1 MASTWSHKSTS
12 VSFELTTSPFVVT
25 ILYASSFQEEG
36 TYGMSSNVSFIWMIH
51 AQISSIFLQN
61 IISSSWVGCYSI
73 FRENLSCIRIQHR
86 IWSSVSKPLGFRV
99 GARISFVLR
108 SNMQVIVSKLTLFE
122 IVSTRTLSFISM
134 MCWDVWR
141 HWQERRC

>member
-61 IISSSWVGCYSI
+61 IISSSWVGCCSI

-86 IWSSVSKPLGFRV
+86 IWASVSKPLGFRV